1 MSHINRTLNI
11 ILLKGVNSLEN
22 LLEESIIHLHLQ
34 HKQLPAE
41 KQRVIEGVRIKNDI
55 LTGKNILVVDDDDVL
70 SLFVLTTVLD
80 RYNIIAITAESG
92 KEAIGMINNEEL
104 KVEMVLMDI

>member
-1 MSHINRTLNI
+1 MNYINRTLNT

-55 LTGKNILVVDDDDVL
+55 LTGKNILVVDDDVR

-80 RYNIIAITAESG
+80 RYNIIAITAENG
-92 KEAIGMINNEEL
+92 KEAIDMINNEEL

>member
-55 LTGKNILVVDDDDVL
+55 LTGKNILVVDDDVL

>member
-1 MSHINRTLNI
+1 MSHINRTLNT

-41 KQRVIEGVRIKNDI
+41 KQRVIEGVRIKNYI
-55 LTGKNILVVDDDDVL
+55 LTGKNILVIDDDVL

>member
-34 HKQLPAE
+34 HKQLSAE

-55 LTGKNILVVDDDDVL
+55 LTGKNILVIDDDVR
-70 SLFVLTTVLD
+70 SLFVLTAVLE
-80 RYNIIAITAESG
+80 RYNIIAITAENG
-92 KEAIGMINNEEL
+92 KEAIDMINNEEL

>member
-1 MSHINRTLNI
+1 MNYINRTLNT

-22 LLEESIIHLHLQ
+22 LLEESMIHLHRQ

-41 KQRVIEGVRIKNDI
+41 KQCVIEGVRIKNDI
-55 LTGKNILVVDDDDVL
+55 LTGKNILVVDDDVR

-80 RYNIIAITAESG
+80 RYNIIAITAENG
-92 KEAIGMINNEEL
+92 KEAIDMINNEEL